1 MKRWPSTRNSRLFGL
16 TGGATSS
23 AMGSDESRLGQER
36 DVSVPLG
43 LGMRS
48 CLAKARRGG
57 SHLGRIAVTL
67 FVVQSCSAFASN
79 KIPLPQSRPME
90 APASARHSTTDK
102 KMSESST
109 SSACQLALIEH
120 IAIAPIVPPIQEPG
134 GCGGDDLVRLES
146 IILQNGA
153 RVPLR
158 PAAIVRCPLAKAIAD
173 WVRDDVALLVDVGM
187 IREIDIAGSYE
198 CRDRNRVSGERLSEH
213 ARANAIDV
221 VGISLRSGVSLSF
234 TDRRTWRELRE
245 KARISACSRFPTVLG
260 PGSDGYHE
268 DHIHLDLL
276 ERKSGYRICQWNVLS
291 P

>member
-1 MKRWPSTRNSRLFGL
+1 V
-16 TGGATSS
+16 AIS
-23 AMGSDESRLGQER
+23 A
-36 DVSVPLG
+36 
-43 LGMRS
+43 
-48 CLAKARRGG
+48 
-57 SHLGRIAVTL
+57 LGRFQHLAVPNWLGVLFCIAKDRGLAIAITASVI
-67 FVVQSCSAFASN
+67 QSCSALASN
-79 KIPLPQSRPME
+79 KIPLPQPRPVE
-90 APASARHSTTDK
+90 ASPTNPPDKMTPETPSTCQTALAK
-102 KMSESST
+102 K
-109 SSACQLALIEH
+109 LAT
-120 IAIAPIVPPIQEPG
+120 APIMPAIRETG
-134 GCGGDDLVRLES
+134 GCGGEDLVRLES

-173 WVRDDVALLVDVGM
+173 WVRDDIAASAAKLGLL
-187 IREIDIAGSYE
+187 REIQIAGSYE

-221 VGISLRSGVSLSF
+221 VGISLGSAGSISF
-234 TDRRTWRELRE
+234 TDRLALRDLRE

-276 ERKSGYRICQWNVLS
+276 ERKSGYRICQWNVLG

>member
-1 MKRWPSTRNSRLFGL
+1 VLNWLAQLPCFAQEWLPVRKMLPGVVTI
-16 TGGATSS
+16 
-23 AMGSDESRLGQER
+23 AML
-36 DVSVPLG
+36 VVP
-43 LGMRS
+43 
-48 CLAKARRGG
+48 
-57 SHLGRIAVTL
+57 
-67 FVVQSCSAFASN
+67 SCSAFASN
-79 KIPLPQSRPME
+79 KIPLPRPRPIVVFPSMPHTPE
-90 APASARHSTTDK
+90 KNAP
-102 KMSESST
+102 ESP
-109 SSACQLALIEH
+109 SACQISLAD
-120 IAIAPIVPPIQEPG
+120 IAVAPIIPSIREPG
-134 GCGGDDLVRLES
+134 GCGADDLVRLES
-146 IILQNGA
+146 VLLQNGA
-153 RVPLR
+153 RVPLKS
-158 PAAIVRCPLAKAIAD
+158 AAVVRCPLAKAIAE
-173 WVRDDVALLVDVGM
+173 WVREDIAALAANVGVL
-187 IREIDIAGSYE
+187 REIDIAGSYE